1 MSALKGA
8 HDDRLARSRVARG
21 GAMIPARA
29 QSDQF
34 PGVGKMNGVDAHHA
48 KTLCSRRE
56 INHMQCRFMNFHID
70 RVQFGAY
77 ASLHIRPLAVS
88 PLTHP
93 ESVPNPWGFSFSGSP
108 CRVSPQ
114 EGRQ

>member
-1 MSALKGA
+1 
-8 HDDRLARSRVARG
+8 
-21 GAMIPARA
+21 MIPARA

-93 ESVPNPWGFSFSGSP
+93 ESVPNPWGFSFSGLP
-108 CRVSPQ
+108 CRGLRR
-114 EGRQ
+114 EGLQ